1 MVNDPMPWQ
10 MTVAKR
16 RSVLEE
22 ADPDAVVCL
31 EVPAGGIGNP
41 ELATFLN
48 AKVKDRESIVGLQP
62 DLEDHG

>member
-10 MTVAKR
+10 MTVAKL
-16 RSVLEE
+16 RSALDK
-22 ADPDAVVCL
+22 ADPNAVVCL

-41 ELATFLN
+41 ELAMFLN
-48 AKVKDRESIVGLQP
+48 IKVKDRGPVVGLQP